1 MSIDE
6 SEGWRLNKAVST
18 SVTALT
24 LGGLDQ
30 LPAHARRCVF
40 WELDPAVAADSR
52 EFSDPVF
59 EKEAWLSTVML
70 EWGLCG
76 QIATVDGRPAGC
88 ALYAPPSAVPRAHL
102 FPTSP
107 VSPDAV
113 LLTTLRAES
122 PYDDGTVTSRLIQ
135 AVVGDL
141 MRRGV
146 RAIEVFGL
154 RADPSAT
161 ALPDRGLRSMLF
173 MERIDTP
180 AYGIAAASRRRA
192 EDACSPDTCMIDA
205 DFLEDVGFEVVA
217 AHNRFPRLRLELDSD
232 HLWKEDVEH
241 ALDQL
246 LAAAAAQAQSVVC
259 H

>member
-1 MSIDE
+1 M
-6 SEGWRLNKAVST
+6 ST

-24 LGGLDQ
+24 LGGLDK
-30 LPAHARRCVF
+30 LPGHARRCVF
-40 WELDPAVAADSR
+40 WEIDPAVAADSR

-59 EKEAWLSTVML
+59 DKEAWLSTVML

-76 QIATVDGRPAGC
+76 QVAMVDGQSAGC
-88 ALYAPPSAVPRAHL
+88 ALYSPPSASPRAGL

-113 LLTTLRAES
+113 LLTTLRAEF
-122 PYDDGTVTSRLIQ
+122 PYQDTDVAQLLIQ

-146 RAIEVFGL
+146 RAIEAFGI
-154 RADPSAT
+154 RKDPPTTSMS
-161 ALPDRGLRSMLF
+161 DRNIGSMRL

-180 AYGIAAASRRRA
+180 PRGIPTATSSTR
-192 EDACSPDTCMIDA
+192 CTPDNCMIEA
-205 DFLEDVGFEVVA
+205 DFLEDVGFKVVA
-217 AHNRFPRLRLELDSD
+217 SHHRFPRLRLELDSD
-232 HLWKEDVEH
+232 HLWKEDVER

-246 LAAAAAQAQSVVC
+246 LAAASMTEPGRVLC
-259 H
+259 F

>member
-1 MSIDE
+1 M
-6 SEGWRLNKAVST
+6 ST

-24 LGGLDQ
+24 LGGLDK

-40 WELDPAVAADSR
+40 WEIDPAVAEDSR

-70 EWGLCG
+70 EWGSCG
-76 QIATVDGRPAGC
+76 QVALVNDQPAGC
-88 ALYAPPSAVPRAHL
+88 ALYSPPSVVPRAGL

-113 LLTTLRAES
+113 LLTTLRAEFPHRETDVS
-122 PYDDGTVTSRLIQ
+122 HRLMQ

-146 RAIEVFGL
+146 RAIEAFGI
-154 RADPSAT
+154 RKDPAAT
-161 ALPDRGLRSMLF
+161 LLPTRTVSSMML

-180 AYGIAAASRRRA
+180 ASGVPPAGTPSATRA
-192 EDACSPDTCMIDA
+192 NGACSPEGCMIDA
-205 DFLEDVGFEVVA
+205 EFLGDVGFTVVA
-217 AHNRFPRLRLELDSD
+217 PHHRFPRLRLELDSD
-232 HLWKEDVEH
+232 HLWKEDVER

-246 LAAAAAQAQSVVC
+246 LAAAAMTPTPTKVGC
-259 H
+259 R

>member
-1 MSIDE
+1 M
-6 SEGWRLNKAVST
+6 ST

-24 LGGLDQ
+24 LGGLDK

-40 WELDPAVAADSR
+40 WEIDPAVAADSR

-70 EWGLCG
+70 EWGSCG
-76 QIATVDGRPAGC
+76 QIALVDGQPAGC
-88 ALYAPPSAVPRAHL
+88 ALYSPPSVVPRAAL

-113 LLTTLRAES
+113 MLTTLRAE
-122 PYDDGTVTSRLIQ
+122 PPHNDGDIAHRLIQ

-146 RAIEVFGL
+146 RAIEAFGI
-154 RADPSAT
+154 RTDPAAT
-161 ALPDRGLRSMLF
+161 ALPARGVRSMFF
-173 MERIDTP
+173 MERIDSP
-180 AYGIAAASRRRA
+180 GHGIASAPRPKANR
-192 EDACSPDTCMIDA
+192 ACSPESCMIDA
-205 DFLEDVGFEVVA
+205 DFLEDVGFSVVA
-217 AHNRFPRLRLELDSD
+217 QHHRFPRLRLELDSD
-232 HLWKEDVEH
+232 HLWKEDVER

-246 LAAAAAQAQSVVC
+246 LAAAAMQAQPSVPC

>member
-1 MSIDE
+1 M
-6 SEGWRLNKAVST
+6 ST

-24 LGGLDQ
+24 LGGLDK
-30 LPAHARRCVF
+30 LPTHARRCVF
-40 WELDPAVAADSR
+40 WEIDPAVAEDSR

-70 EWGLCG
+70 EWGSCG
-76 QIATVDGRPAGC
+76 QVALVDGQSAGC
-88 ALYAPPSAVPRAHL
+88 ALYSPPSAVPRAGL

-113 LLTTLRAES
+113 LLTTLRAEL
-122 PYDDGTVTSRLIQ
+122 PYQDTGVANRLIQ
-135 AVVGDL
+135 AVVADL

-146 RAIEVFGL
+146 RAIEAFGI
-154 RADPSAT
+154 RQDPAAT
-161 ALPDRGLRSMLF
+161 MLPTRSVSSMFL

-180 AYGIAAASRRRA
+180 ASGIPSGTPSASRA
-192 EDACSPDTCMIDA
+192 NGACTPEGCMIEA
-205 DFLEDVGFEVVA
+205 EFLEDVGFSVIA
-217 AHNRFPRLRLELDSD
+217 PHQRFPRLRLELDSD

-246 LAAAAAQAQSVVC
+246 LAAAAASTTPTRVGC
-259 H
+259 R